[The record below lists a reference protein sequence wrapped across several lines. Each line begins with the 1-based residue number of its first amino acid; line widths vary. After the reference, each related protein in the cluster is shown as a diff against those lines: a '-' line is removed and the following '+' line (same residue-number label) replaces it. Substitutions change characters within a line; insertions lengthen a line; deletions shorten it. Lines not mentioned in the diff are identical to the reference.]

1 MHGNSQQ
8 ELGNL
13 RALKELCSESNSFTN
28 DPSSQELRF
37 VNSLTNCRELE
48 VLRIGHDPLNGML
61 PHSLENLSSFLQTFR
76 TCLSTRKMSHFKL
89 RLRRGVQSV
98 LIVFLKYFFV

>member
-13 RALKELCSESNSFTN
+13 RALKELCLESNSFTN

-61 PHSLENLSSFLQTFR
+61 PNSLENLSSFLQTFR

-89 RLRRGVQSV
+89 RLKKRISSV
-98 LIVFLKYFFV
+98 VF